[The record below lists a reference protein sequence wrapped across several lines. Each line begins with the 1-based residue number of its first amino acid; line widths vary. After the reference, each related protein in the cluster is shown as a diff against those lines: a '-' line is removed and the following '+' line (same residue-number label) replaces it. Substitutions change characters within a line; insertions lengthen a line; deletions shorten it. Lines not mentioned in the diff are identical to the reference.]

1 MTGIVSYLVFFS
13 ILASIYSLMSLGLNL
28 QWGYTGLFNIGVVGF
43 FAVGAYT
50 FAILASPPA
59 AGHIG
64 GFNWPFLA
72 ALIAAMIATGIVA
85 LIVGIPT
92 LRLREDYLA
101 IATIGIG
108 ATIQLIANNMN
119 WLTGGPN
126 GIYNIPQP
134 LSAYFSSN
142 LGYNV
147 FFLVMIVVIL
157 LLAYWSLE
165 RIVHSPWGRVLMAI
179 REDETAA
186 SSVGKSGF
194 SYRLQSFVIGSIL
207 MGLAGA
213 LYASFIKYISP
224 TLFMPVLTF
233 QVWAMLIVGGSGNN
247 RGAILGS
254 VLVWALWTMSG
265 SVVQA
270 ILPSTL
276 QVKGGAFQIIL
287 IGLVLMLVL
296 LFRPR
301 GIMGSRKAVV
311 FAGESKTVS
320 GE

>member
-1 MTGIVSYLVFFS
+1 MTGMFSFLVFFL
-13 ILASIYSLMSLGLNL
+13 ILASIYGIMSLGLNL

-50 FAILASPPA
+50 FAILSTPPA
-59 AGHIG
+59 IDHLG
-64 GFNWPFLA
+64 GFNWPFIP
-72 ALIAAMIATGIVA
+72 ALIGAMIATGIIA
-85 LIVGIPT
+85 LVVGIPT

-108 ATIQLIANNMN
+108 ATIQLIANNTN

-134 LSAYFSSN
+134 LAAYFSSN

-147 FFLVMIVVIL
+147 FFLCVMIVIVL
-157 LLAYWSLE
+157 LCYWALE
-165 RIVHSPWGRVLMAI
+165 RIVHAPWGRVLMAI

-186 SSVGKSGF
+186 SSVGKNAF

-207 MGLAGA
+207 MGLSGA

-247 RGAILGS
+247 RGALLGS
-254 VLVWALWTMSG
+254 VLVWALWTGSG
-265 SVVQA
+265 TLVQA
-270 ILPSTL
+270 ILPSSM
-276 QVKGGAFQIIL
+276 QVKGGAFQIVL

-311 FAGESKTVS
+311 FAGEGKTVS
-320 GE
+320 GD

>member
-1 MTGIVSYLVFFS
+1 MTGLISYFVFFM
-13 ILASIYSLMSLGLNL
+13 ILASVYGIMSLGLNL

-50 FAILASPPA
+50 FAILATPEA
-59 AGHIG
+59 IGHVG
-64 GFNWPFLA
+64 GFNWPFIP
-72 ALIAAMIATGIVA
+72 ALIGAMIATGIIA

-134 LSAYFSSN
+134 LAEYFSTS

-147 FFLVMIVVIL
+147 FFLCMMLAIVAL
-157 LLAYWSLE
+157 CYWALE
-165 RIVHSPWGRVLMAI
+165 RIVHAPWGRVLMAI

-186 SSVGKSGF
+186 SSVGKNAF

-207 MGLAGA
+207 MGLSGA

-247 RGAILGS
+247 RGALLGS
-254 VLVWALWTMSG
+254 VLVWALWTGSG
-265 SVVQA
+265 TLVQA
-270 ILPSTL
+270 ILPSSM
-276 QVKGGAFQIIL
+276 QVKGGAFQIVL

-311 FAGESKTVS
+311 FAGEGKTVS
-320 GE
+320 GD

>member
-1 MTGIVSYLVFFS
+1 MTGLFSFLVFFL
-13 ILASIYSLMSLGLNL
+13 ILASIYGIMSLGLNL

-50 FAILASPPA
+50 FAILSTPPA
-59 AGHIG
+59 IDHLG
-64 GFNWPFLA
+64 GFNWPFIP
-72 ALIAAMIATGIVA
+72 ALIGAMAATGIIA
-85 LIVGIPT
+85 LVVGIPT

-108 ATIQLIANNMN
+108 ATIQLIANNTN

-134 LSAYFSSN
+134 LAEYFSSN

-147 FFLVMIVVIL
+147 FFLCVMIVIVL
-157 LLAYWSLE
+157 LCYWALE
-165 RIVHSPWGRVLMAI
+165 RIVHAPWGRVLMAI

-186 SSVGKSGF
+186 SSVGKNAF

-207 MGLAGA
+207 MGLSGA

-247 RGAILGS
+247 RGALLGS
-254 VLVWALWTMSG
+254 VLVWALWTGSG
-265 SVVQA
+265 TLVQA
-270 ILPSTL
+270 ILPSSM
-276 QVKGGAFQIIL
+276 QVKGGAFQIVL

-311 FAGESKTVS
+311 FAGEGKTVS
-320 GE
+320 GD

>member
-1 MTGIVSYLVFFS
+1 MTGLVSYFVFFM
-13 ILASIYSLMSLGLNL
+13 ILASVYGIMSLGLNL

-50 FAILASPPA
+50 FAILSTPDAI
-59 AGHIG
+59 GHLG
-64 GFNWPFLA
+64 GFNWPFIP
-72 ALIAAMIATGIVA
+72 ALIGAMIATGIIA
-85 LIVGIPT
+85 LIVGVPT

-134 LSAYFSSN
+134 LAEYFSTS

-147 FFLVMIVVIL
+147 FFLCMMLAIVAL
-157 LLAYWSLE
+157 CYWALE
-165 RIVHSPWGRVLMAI
+165 RIVHAPWGRVLMAI

-186 SSVGKSGF
+186 SSVGKNAF

-207 MGLAGA
+207 MGLSGA

-247 RGAILGS
+247 RGALLGS
-254 VLVWALWTMSG
+254 VLVWALWTGSG
-265 SVVQA
+265 TLVQA
-270 ILPSTL
+270 ILPSSM
-276 QVKGGAFQIIL
+276 QVKGGAFQIVL

-311 FAGESKTVS
+311 FAGEGKTVS
-320 GE
+320 GD